1 MGKSDFKE
9 LWNKL
14 GFKSAGSFVYG
25 FLKNSYVL
33 FAQANGAKML
43 WFRFPVELDEND
55 KQNIQSWEKKDYAK
69 KVEFTGDG
77 TMDVEM
83 TFRETFLPTKVNI
96 IREVIE
102 GVTGYIADKY
112 PEARINCSG
121 TDCSCDNNLEVYEVN
136 GFPIP
141 MCAECAKKLGENI
154 DEAYEEMERQPGN
167 YLRGFLGASLFSI
180 PGILVTFFLFML
192 GKIAALSG
200 IVYYFLAQKGYIWF
214 KGKFDKLGVAIVSLT
229 SLLFVVIGTYLSYI
243 ASIVVE
249 LCKGDSSSEGL
260 SVSEATKFAFVYV
273 KAPEVEEE
281 LLSNIYMS
289 LFLCGIIIVIYAYG
303 ALKSTGKPTV
313 KKLS

>member
-1 MGKSDFKE
+1 MSKSDFKE
-9 LWNKL
+9 LWNEL

-83 TFRETFLPTKVNI
+83 TFRETILPTKEDI
-96 IREVIE
+96 IKEVIM

-136 GFPIP
+136 GLPIP

-180 PGILVTFFLFML
+180 PGILVTFLLFML

-289 LFLCGIIIVIYAYG
+289 LFICGIIIVIYAYG
-303 ALKSTGKPTV
+303 AFKSTGKPTV

>member
-9 LWNKL
+9 LWNEL

-136 GFPIP
+136 GLPIP

-154 DEAYEEMERQPGN
+154 DEAYEEMECQPGN

-180 PGILVTFFLFML
+180 PGILVTFLLFML